1 MKMEHKSS
9 TDRRMIFRQL
19 CIQSHNHSNDYQVYL
34 YTWSVPYTRRYISH
48 TRLRLHNR
56 NVD

>member
-1 MKMEHKSS
+1 MEHKSS